1 MKKQSQKRSR
11 LICLLISLV
20 AAVALWAYVV
30 TVVSTEKS
38 ATIYNIPVTFTGLDT
53 LQEQNLTVTEGLDA
67 TVTLQLTGRR
77 TLIQELNQDNI
88 SLTVDVSKITTAGTY
103 SRNYNISYPSG
114 ISGINVDRRMPGTI
128 DVTVEELESREI
140 PVKVAFQGSAAEGY
154 MIGSSTAAFDAITIT
169 GTADQVDAV
178 SAALVI
184 VNDQNLTSG
193 FVRNMDFTLVD
204 GEGNPVDDT
213 GIEKEV
219 DTIKVTVSVVK
230 YKEVPLV
237 LNFTPGGGATEEN
250 VSWESNPK
258 TITVSGDE
266 KLLDGLNQITLGTEN
281 LSGIVADTTKT
292 YPIVLPDGVKNETG
306 EAEATVTIAFRGLTS
321 TTLRVS
327 NFEFTGVPTGYVAK
341 AVTQSLQITVRG
353 PSSEI
358 KELNAGGVRVV
369 ADLSGLSGVAGTYTV
384 DNVTVALPG
393 SEQSGVLGSY
403 SVMVTL
409 MTEEDYLNSTA
420 ENNDGL
426 D

>member
-77 TLIQELNQDNI
+77 TLIQELNRDNI

-169 GTADQVDAV
+169 GTADQMDAV

-213 GIEKEV
+213 GIEK
-219 DTIKVTVSVVK
+219 
-230 YKEVPLV
+230 
-237 LNFTPGGGATEEN
+237 
-250 VSWESNPK
+250 
-258 TITVSGDE
+258 
-266 KLLDGLNQITLGTEN
+266 
-281 LSGIVADTTKT
+281 
-292 YPIVLPDGVKNETG
+292 
-306 EAEATVTIAFRGLTS
+306 
-321 TTLRVS
+321 
-327 NFEFTGVPTGYVAK
+327 
-341 AVTQSLQITVRG
+341 
-353 PSSEI
+353 
-358 KELNAGGVRVV
+358 
-369 ADLSGLSGVAGTYTV
+369 
-384 DNVTVALPG
+384 
-393 SEQSGVLGSY
+393 
-403 SVMVTL
+403 
-409 MTEEDYLNSTA
+409 
-420 ENNDGL
+420 
-426 D
+426 